1 VAKAFTEGE
10 PTAPPH
16 RAAVEARRMQKSSH
30 EPLPKLPRALR
41 FAGACLL
48 GALGVTLVTYYG
60 FALHA
65 SQSIAGY
72 SYLVVIL
79 LVAMYAGFVEATVT
93 SLLAVTCLNFFFVP
107 PVLSF
112 EVGEPEDWIALAVF
126 EAAALLV
133 SRLSTRVRNQA
144 KTENRLRRN
153 TEQLYELSRRIL
165 FLDRRQ
171 TVGPRIVSLIHEV
184 TNAPAVALFDANTA
198 RIDAT
203 ETSTAEFI
211 EMARNAYLQD
221 ANSANPEAGTWQRVL
236 RLGTDSHGGLALAGG
251 DLDALTVDAVAS
263 LTAIAFERA
272 RSFDKESQAE
282 AARQSEQLRAAV
294 LDGLAHAFKTPL
306 TAIRTASSGLL
317 EMGRLDTESAQLASL
332 IDEQSEHLSRLTT
345 DLLQMARIDPAQVKL
360 HRERIS
366 IPFLIESVVAGNKDQ
381 LRTHAIEISTPPE
394 GPFTFGDRSM
404 LATAL
409 LQLLDNAAKYS
420 SPGSTIRVDARED
433 GGEVTV
439 SVHNEGPVIRAA
451 DREKIFERF
460 YRSADARHS
469 APGTGLGLSIV
480 RKTAQAHNG
489 RVWVVSEEGM
499 GTTFCFALPVL
510 NGGNHGPIAR

>member
-1 VAKAFTEGE
+1 VPKAFTEGE
-10 PTAPPH
+10 ATGPP
-16 RAAVEARRMQKSSH
+16 RGASAAELRRPKGSH
-30 EPLPKLPRALR
+30 GPSPALPYALR
-41 FAGACLL
+41 FAVICVL
-48 GALGVTLVTYYG
+48 GGVGVALVTYYG

-72 SYLVVIL
+72 SYLIVVL
-79 LVAMYAGFVEATVT
+79 LVAMYAGFAEATVT

-112 EVGEPEDWIALAVF
+112 EVGEPEDWVALAVF
-126 EAAALLV
+126 EAAALVV
-133 SRLSTRVRNQA
+133 SRLSARVRNQA
-144 KTENRLRRN
+144 KEEKRLRRN
-153 TEQLYELSRRIL
+153 TEQLYDLSRRIL

-171 TVGPRIVSLIHEV
+171 TVGPRIVSLIREV
-184 TNAPAVALFDANTA
+184 TNAPAVALFDATTT
-198 RIDAT
+198 RTDAT
-203 ETSTAEFI
+203 EASTAELV

-221 ANSANPEAGTWQRVL
+221 ASARDPEAGTWQRVL
-236 RLGTDSHGGLALAGG
+236 RLGTDSLGGLAISGG
-251 DLDALTVDAVAS
+251 DLDALTVDAIAS

-272 RSFDKESQAE
+272 RSFDKESRAE

-317 EMGRLDTESAQLASL
+317 EIGRLDTESAELASL

-366 IPFLIESVVAGNKDQ
+366 IASLVESVVEGNNEQ
-381 LRTHAIEISTPPE
+381 LRSHAIEVSMPPE
-394 GPFTFGDRSM
+394 GPFAFGDRSM

-420 SPGSTIRVDARED
+420 SPGSKIRIEAREED
-433 GGEVTV
+433 GEVLV
-439 SVHNEGPVIRAA
+439 SVHNEGPVIRVA
-451 DREKIFERF
+451 DRENIFERF

-480 RKTAQAHNG
+480 RKTAEAHNG

-510 NGGNHGPIAR
+510 NGRNHGPTAR